1 MDESGF
7 GVGESQTTRVLV
19 PLNRTQKYKVVAG
32 KQEWV
37 TVIECIDTAG
47 GSLTP
52 IIIFKGK
59 NINSGW
65 LPSQIPRN

>member
-7 GVGESQTTRVLV
+7 GVGESQNTRVLISIDV
-19 PLNRTQKYKVVAG
+19 KQKYKAVAG

-37 TVIECIDTAG
+37 TVLKCINAAG

-52 IIIFKGK
+52 MIIFKGK
-59 NINSGW
+59 NMNSGW
-65 LPSQIPRN
+65 IPSQIPRD